1 LVDKQPATQ
10 DTPRRDNPRAGFL
23 WGLASPLTAALIFF
37 LVPMIA
43 SEMGLFGMGPIWFT
57 LGALCYLL
65 VLLFG
70 GNISR
75 LVPPKGFRF
84 RVFLIGVL
92 QAVST
97 ALFFG
102 ALLVAEP
109 APISFLA
116 NGTTIFTVVL
126 SAIFLKERLNLGQ
139 LIGGALVIAGA
150 LVMTWAGDS
159 GNTLG
164 AVLILSSGLTFSL
177 HSLIVR
183 QITTEVH
190 PASIGFWRCLAI
202 AVSFLIVALFNG
214 DPLIPA
220 STQTGLL
227 LVIGAVIGPFLSIF
241 TYYQALKNWGAGKV
255 DLLRASLPLW
265 VLILVFIEG
274 GEVPTGIRLLG
285 GGVTIIGVV
294 VLLLF
299 RRYRKQKLIE
309 VRDAA

>member
-1 LVDKQPATQ
+1 MSDKQ
-10 DTPRRDNPRAGFL
+10 TPTLNNSRRDNPRAGFL

-37 LVPMIA
+37 IVPMIA

-84 RVFLIGVL
+84 RVLLIGVL

-102 ALLVAEP
+102 AIIVSEP

-116 NGTTIFTVVL
+116 NGATIFTVIL
-126 SAIFLKERLNLGQ
+126 SAIFLKERLSLGQ
-139 LIGGALVIAGA
+139 IVGGLLMITGALI
-150 LVMTWAGDS
+150 MTWAGDA

-164 AVLILSSGLTFSL
+164 AILIISSGLTFSI
-177 HSLIVR
+177 HALIVR
-183 QITTEVH
+183 QITEEVH

-202 AVSFLIVALFNG
+202 AVSFLTVALING
-214 DPLIPA
+214 EPLIPPD
-220 STQTGLL
+220 TQTGLL
-227 LVIGAVIGPFLSIF
+227 LVIGAIVGPFLSIY

-265 VLILVFIEG
+265 VLFFVFIEG
-274 GEVPTGIRLLG
+274 GELPTLIRLVG
-285 GGVTIIGVV
+285 GGVTVLGV

-299 RRYRKQKLIE
+299 FHRKNSKLVE

>member
-1 LVDKQPATQ
+1 LGDKQLTSQ
-10 DTPRRDNPRAGFL
+10 DTLRHDNPRAGFL

-70 GNISR
+70 GKMSQ

-84 RVFLIGVL
+84 RVFLIGAL

-102 ALLVAEP
+102 ALIVSDP
-109 APISFLA
+109 APTSFLA
-116 NGTTIFTVVL
+116 NGTTVFTVIF
-126 SAIFLKERLNLGQ
+126 SAIFLKERLSLGQ
-139 LIGGALVIAGA
+139 IFGGLFVIAGA
-150 LVMTWAGDS
+150 LVMTWAGDA
-159 GNTLG
+159 GTTLG
-164 AVLILSSGLTFSL
+164 AVLILSSALTFSI

-202 AVSFLIVALFNG
+202 GISFLIVALFKG
-214 DPLIPA
+214 EPLIPA
-220 STQTGLL
+220 TTQTGLL
-227 LVIGAVIGPFLSIF
+227 LVIGAIVGPFLSIF

-265 VLILVFIEG
+265 VLVLVFIEG
-274 GEVPTGIRLLG
+274 GELPTPVRLIG
-285 GGVTIIGVV
+285 GGVTVLGV
-294 VLLLF
+294 VLLLLF
-299 RRYRKQKLIE
+299 RSHQKQKLTE
-309 VRDAA
+309 AKSAA